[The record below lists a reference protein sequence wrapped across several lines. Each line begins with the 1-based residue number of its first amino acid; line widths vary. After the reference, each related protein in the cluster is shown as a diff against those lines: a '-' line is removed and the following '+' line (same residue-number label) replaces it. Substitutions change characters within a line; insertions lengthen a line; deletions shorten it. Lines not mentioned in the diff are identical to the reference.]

1 MYSNHS
7 ANHGYVNMTNVQ
19 YSRLEICLK
28 PALTLNIRISP
39 TQYIYVTHTIL
50 KWTPA
55 LSVTD
60 MYSLHSEKRV
70 LDYCSDSSVG
80 IATTLRAGQSGD
92 RIPVGGDIFRTHPA
106 RAVVPT
112 QPPIQ

>member
-50 KWTPA
+50 K
-55 LSVTD
+55 
-60 MYSLHSEKRV
+60 
-70 LDYCSDSSVG
+70 
-80 IATTLRAGQSGD
+80 
-92 RIPVGGDIFRTHPA
+92 
-106 RAVVPT
+106 
-112 QPPIQ
+112 